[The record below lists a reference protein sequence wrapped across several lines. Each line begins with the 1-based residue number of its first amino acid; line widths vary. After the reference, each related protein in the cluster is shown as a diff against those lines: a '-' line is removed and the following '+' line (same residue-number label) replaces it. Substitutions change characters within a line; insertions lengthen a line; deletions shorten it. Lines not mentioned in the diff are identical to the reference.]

1 MTVTI
6 NPPERGVPD
15 RLRFSS
21 LETLGFS
28 DSTSVWSDSPV
39 AVLDP
44 PSIQHQTPRRG
55 RHEAPET
62 EPDPLADW
70 RPEDIGGRLT
80 GGNVRWGLIIVSMAL
95 VAVLAG
101 FAYWLYQRPAALQ
114 EASAIDLVSRAAG
127 LDAALPVLEEFN
139 DALLIADPA
148 TGPSALF
155 AVESEAR
162 SVFEAAGGLA
172 SAQTELRR
180 AASEAAG
187 SALDGVRLAT
197 EAHAYRA
204 AALPIL
210 AAPEFETDPSLIELD
225 EAARDF
231 GDWQLAFDVV
241 RTALS
246 ESVMSDATQQ
256 LDILSGDLNALLTR
270 YVDALREDD
279 MAGAGEVVSDLETRL
294 EEIGEVLERSV
305 EEVQTRVSIRIDETK
320 GALDR
325 LLSD

>member
-1 MTVTI
+1 
-6 NPPERGVPD
+6 
-15 RLRFSS
+15 
-21 LETLGFS
+21 
-28 DSTSVWSDSPV
+28 
-39 AVLDP
+39 
-44 PSIQHQTPRRG
+44 
-55 RHEAPET
+55 
-62 EPDPLADW
+62 
-70 RPEDIGGRLT
+70 
-80 GGNVRWGLIIVSMAL
+80 
-95 VAVLAG
+95 
-101 FAYWLYQRPAALQ
+101 
-114 EASAIDLVSRAAG
+114 
-127 LDAALPVLEEFN
+127 
-139 DALLIADPA
+139 
-148 TGPSALF
+148 
-155 AVESEAR
+155 
-162 SVFEAAGGLA
+162 
-172 SAQTELRR
+172 LRR

-204 AALPIL
+204 AALPSL

-246 ESVMSDATQQ
+246 ERVMSDATQQ
-256 LDILSGDLNALLTR
+256 LDILSGDLNAFLTR

-279 MAGAGEVVSDLETRL
+279 RAGAGEVVSDLETRL

-325 LLSD
+325 LLRG